1 MKVEYKDNV
10 SPEVYEFVG
19 DLSRGE
25 YNNFSVYPTTLK
37 HITLILENLFMY
49 KEKFAKRVLEGL
61 ITSLEKEEG
70 CFHTENS
77 MINFFIFT
85 LFQMIERDNS
95 YHDITYL
102 KYDLSKV

>member
-1 MKVEYKDNV
+1 MKVEYIDNV
-10 SPEVYEFVG
+10 SPKVYELVG

-25 YNNFSVYPTTLK
+25 YDMFSVYPTTLK
-37 HITLILENLFMY
+37 HITLILENLFLFN
-49 KEKFAKRVLEGL
+49 EKFAKRVLEGL
-61 ITSLEKEEG
+61 ITSLEKEESS
-70 CFHTENS
+70 FHTENR